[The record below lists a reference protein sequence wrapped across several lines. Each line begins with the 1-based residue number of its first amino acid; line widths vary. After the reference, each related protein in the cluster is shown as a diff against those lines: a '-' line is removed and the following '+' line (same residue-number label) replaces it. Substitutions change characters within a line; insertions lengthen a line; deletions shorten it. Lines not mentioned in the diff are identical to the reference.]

1 MNQPITRTAAR
12 GMSIVELMVA
22 ITIGLIILAAVSTV
36 FVSSKS
42 NYTTQE
48 SSARLQE
55 SARFAMNFISQDL
68 RMAGYFGCA
77 DDLQTIHNNLNPGGI
92 SPAFDFSIPIEGSE
106 AGTTV
111 FYPSGSAT
119 KFPTTGAAATSQAAN
134 CPGFVG
140 GRCTGT
146 DAFALRRADPASI
159 SLTTAMPNTS
169 AALFIEPNNGLQIGD
184 IILLSDCA
192 GAELFQI
199 TNIQNNVGPN
209 SDKQGVVHNTG
220 GGSPSPGN
228 AQKFERAYGPPGAKI
243 MKFVQRAYY
252 IGTGTNGQ
260 PTLFRQNLDGTNL
273 QELVEGIEDMQ
284 VTFGYG
290 SYGDKTPRVYL
301 PANDGSLGATKA
313 NWSNVVSARIEITAR
328 PVLDTSPNNPNKV
341 QPKTFVSTIF
351 MRNLK

>member
-1 MNQPITRTAAR
+1 MKQRIARTAVR

-55 SARFAMNFISQDL
+55 SARFAMNFISHDL

-77 DDLQTIHNNLNPGGI
+77 ADLQSIHNNLNPGP
-92 SPAFDFSIPIEGSE
+92 SAAAFDFTMPIEGSE
-106 AGTTV
+106 GGTTV
-111 FYPSGSAT
+111 FYPSGSAQ
-119 KFPTTGAAATSQAAN
+119 KFPNSGTAATSQAAN
-134 CPGFVG
+134 CPNYVG

-146 DAFALRRADPASI
+146 DAIALRMADPASI
-159 SLTTAMPNTS
+159 GLTTAMPNTS
-169 AALFIEPNNGLQIGD
+169 AALFINPNSGLQIGD
-184 IILLSDCA
+184 VVLLSDCA

-199 TNIQNNVGPN
+199 TNLQNNVGPN

-220 GGSPSPGN
+220 NGAPGN
-228 AQKFERAYGPPGAKI
+228 GEKFQRAYGPPGAKI
-243 MKFVQRAYY
+243 MKFIQRAYY

-260 PTLFRQNLDGTNL
+260 PSLFRQNLDGVL
-273 QELVEGIEDMQ
+273 PPEELVEGIEDMQ

-313 NWSNVVSARIEITAR
+313 NWSNVVSARIVIVAR

>member
-1 MNQPITRTAAR
+1 M
-12 GMSIVELMVA
+12 GIVELMVA
-22 ITIGLIILAAVSTV
+22 ITIGLIVLVAVSSV

-55 SARFAMNFISQDL
+55 SARFAMNFISRDL

-77 DDLQTIHNNLNPGGI
+77 DDTQTVHNDLNGGGGI
-92 SPAFDFSIPIEGSE
+92 TYDFTMPIEGSE
-106 AGTTV
+106 GGTTT
-111 FYPSGSAT
+111 FYPSNGT
-119 KFPTTGAAATSQAAN
+119 YGFPASGTAVTSQAAN
-134 CPGFVG
+134 CPNYIG

-146 DAFALRRADPASI
+146 DAIAIRMADPAGI
-159 SLTTAMPNTS
+159 DLTTAMPNTS
-169 AALFIEPNNGLQIGD
+169 AALFITPGNGLSIGD
-184 IILLSDCA
+184 IVLLSDCA

-199 TNIQNNVGPN
+199 TNLQNNVGPN
-209 SDKQGVVHNTG
+209 SDKQGIVHNTG
-220 GGSPSPGN
+220 AGSPGN
-228 AQKFERAYGPPGAKI
+228 GQKFNRAFSPPGAKI

-260 PTLFRQNLDGTNL
+260 PTLFRRNLDGTASD
-273 QELVEGIEDMQ
+273 ELVEGIEDMQ

-301 PANDGSLGATKA
+301 PANDASLSANKA
-313 NWSNVVSARIEITAR
+313 NWSNVVSARVAITAR
-328 PVLDTSPNNPNKV
+328 PVVDSTNPNNPNKV
-341 QPKTFVSTIF
+341 QPKTFVSTVL